1 MELIAKLY
9 IKINSIRIANEF
21 CSSATSLFNLSFE
34 LAARLISA
42 DAPVI
47 IVTLFLISHK
57 YYFSIKRNKN
67 IINLIPVKQYPHLSS
82 IIWF

>member
-1 MELIAKLY
+1 MELIIKLY

-21 CSSATSLFNLSFE
+21 CSSAASLFNLSFE
-34 LAARLISA
+34 LVASATLALFLVKKVASLISA

-57 YYFSIKRNKN
+57 YYFSIERNKN
-67 IINLIPVKQYPHLSS
+67 ILI
-82 IIWF
+82 